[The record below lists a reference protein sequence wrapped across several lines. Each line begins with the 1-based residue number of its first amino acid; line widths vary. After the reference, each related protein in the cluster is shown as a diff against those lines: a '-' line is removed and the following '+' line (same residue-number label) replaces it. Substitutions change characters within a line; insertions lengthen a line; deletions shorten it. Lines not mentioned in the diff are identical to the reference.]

1 MYPKWYL
8 TPGVGWNGVREDL
21 APVITHADGT
31 LEYRVSDHLASLRW
45 RQIGVTTTE
54 TYDYTPWGSVHAG
67 GPAGASER
75 TFNENE
81 RDVESGQYDL
91 GVRRYEDE
99 TGRFGSVDPL
109 WEGDHA
115 RSPYAYAGLNPINA
129 TDPDG
134 RQVRAIFR
142 EPAVKF
148 GPVDID
154 LTGVAGSAGLT
165 AAVTLRVIGAL
176 SDGGH
181 DARVYAPAVPAMG
194 ATLITQG
201 YAQGL
206 MSSPSIVESRNN
218 TFKDQIEGHVNNVN
232 VHLRRLEGLD
242 DSHGSPNDPQNR
254 WDWKKDIQRAIG
266 NIRNRLKKLGKS
278 LDQVLKERGWSQQDV
293 DRIRDRLVDQGIDNL
308 PK

>member
-1 MYPKWYL
+1 MRL
-8 TPGVGWNGVREDL
+8 ARVRFVNPD
-21 APVITHADGT
+21 IGHHA
-31 LEYRVSDHLASLRW
+31 
-45 RQIGVTTTE
+45 
-54 TYDYTPWGSVHAG
+54 
-67 GPAGASER
+67 
-75 TFNENE
+75 
-81 RDVESGQYDL
+81 
-91 GVRRYEDE
+91 
-99 TGRFGSVDPL
+99 GRFGSVDPL
-109 WEGDHA
+109 WEGDRA

-134 RQVRAIFR
+134 RQTNKAVFR
-142 EPAVKF
+142 ESAVKF
-148 GPVDID
+148 GSVDID

-201 YAQGL
+201 YVQGL
-206 MSSPSIVESRNN
+206 VSSPSIVESRNN
-218 TFKDQIEGHVNNVN
+218 KFKDQIEGQIQNVN

-242 DSHGSPNDPQNR
+242 DSHGSPKLPRNR
-254 WDWKKDIQRAIG
+254 DKWKQDIQNAFNKIQG
-266 NIRNRLKKLGKS
+266 RLKKLGKS
-278 LDQVLKERGWSQQDV
+278 LDQVLKERGWRQQDV